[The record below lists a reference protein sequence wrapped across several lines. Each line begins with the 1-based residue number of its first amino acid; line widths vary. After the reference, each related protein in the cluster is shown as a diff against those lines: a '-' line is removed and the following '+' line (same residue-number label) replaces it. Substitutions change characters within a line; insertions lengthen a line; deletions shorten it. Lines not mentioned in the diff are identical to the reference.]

1 MVRRRT
7 GQELG
12 DEMQR
17 TGRSFAALAVTV
29 SLALAACGGG
39 DDDGDGAAATTAA
52 ASSVA
57 TDAAAGGDASGGD
70 AAGDVVATAKAR
82 LEELKRGTSTAVPT
96 EGPAAV
102 PDKTV
107 WIVSCSQSIELC
119 SDEVNEID
127 QAAQAIGWTTN
138 VVNAEFD
145 PVVAGDAIRQAVA
158 AKADGIIVFGF
169 DCPLIKQPLQEAVA
183 AGIQTLGVVA
193 LDCDDPALADRTEPL
208 FTVDM
213 VFDGAGEVYY
223 SNFARVY
230 GRDKAAIAIAVSDGT
245 AQVMTLDVPDL
256 VTIVALTDG
265 FEEGLAACTGCAIVD
280 NVDLTTLD
288 QVNGVV
294 EQKVTTALAR
304 NPDVDMVFQSTDGL
318 FLVGV
323 QNAVVN
329 SGRSDELLVL
339 GSEGFLSNLDAIR
352 SNSGQDIAMAFDSRW
367 EGWAS
372 VDAMNRAFAGAEQ
385 VHGGQGYI
393 YIDAETNMPASG
405 GWDSTIDFRSAFL
418 ELWGK

>member
-1 MVRRRT
+1 MKIGVRKLASVIVV
-7 GQELG
+7 G
-12 DEMQR
+12 
-17 TGRSFAALAVTV
+17 SLAV
-29 SLALAACGGG
+29 AACGGDDETPVATEPPAATESASAAGTEAEAG
-39 DDDGDGAAATTAA
+39 DDAVAA
-52 ASSVA
+52 
-57 TDAAAGGDASGGD
+57 
-70 AAGDVVATAKAR
+70 AKAR
-82 LEELKRGTSTAVPT
+82 VEQLKQGTSTAVPT
-96 EGPAAV
+96 EGPTAV
-102 PDKTV
+102 PDKSV

-127 QAAQAIGWTTN
+127 KAAQAIGWTTN

-145 PVVAGDAIRQAVA
+145 PVVAGDAVRQAVA

-169 DCPLIKQPLQEAVA
+169 DCPLIKQPLEEAVA
-183 AGIQTLGVVA
+183 AGIQTLGVVS

-213 VFDGAGEVYY
+213 VFDDEGEVYY
-223 SNFARVY
+223 SNFALDY
-230 GRDKAAIAIAVSDGT
+230 GRDKAAIAIAATDG
-245 AQVMTLDVPDL
+245 AAKVMTLDVPDL

-265 FEEGLAACTGCAIVD
+265 FEQGLAECAGCSIVE

-304 NPDVDMVFQSTDGL
+304 NPDVDLVFQSTDGL

-323 QNAVVN
+323 QNAVLN
-329 SGRSDELLVL
+329 SGRSDDLLVL

-352 SNSGQDIAMAFDSRW
+352 TNGGQDIAMAFDSRW

-372 VDAMNRAFAGAEQ
+372 VDAMNRAFAGAPQ

-393 YIDAETNMPASG
+393 YIDATTNMPASG
-405 GWDSTIDFRSAFL
+405 GWDSTIDFRAAFL